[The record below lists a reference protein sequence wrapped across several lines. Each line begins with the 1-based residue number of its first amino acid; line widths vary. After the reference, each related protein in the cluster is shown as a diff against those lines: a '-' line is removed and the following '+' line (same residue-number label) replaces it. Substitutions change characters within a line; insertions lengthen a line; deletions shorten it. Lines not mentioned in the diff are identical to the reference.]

1 MSKYDELRYEK
12 EMIEYKIANRKI
24 CVPFTETEDLQL
36 IKVLIPLPVGEWRNV
51 DKKLKTKLSIALKR
65 DMKSIGNRWD
75 ELRRRSPK
83 IVKDRKCFSLEED
96 QIIIDCAIEVLV
108 GGKSLQKTSIPFPK
122 VINLATSLNRHHSSI
137 MNRWNT
143 HIKTWLLL
151 HYAKTINFEIRP
163 MLANVLADNFET
175 LGAVDWTFVLTY
187 PEFSGHT
194 VKSLKRMFHVLR
206 KNMCHKQKVGAS
218 EVSLKQV
225 ATFAEKSFLPR
236 KLPKNIEKRQRELID
251 YFERQVNAKNIEN
264 FV

>member
-1 MSKYDELRYEK
+1 MSSSKLSSRQKPRGICTPYAFFLNICREKCSKKLSKEVDFNMLSAICWEKWNVMTEFQKRRFIQMSKYDELRYEK

-36 IKVLIPLPVGEWRNV
+36 IKVLIPLPVGEWRNQ
-51 DKKLKTKLSIALKR
+51 T
-65 DMKSIGNRWD
+65 
-75 ELRRRSPK
+75 
-83 IVKDRKCFSLEED
+83 
-96 QIIIDCAIEVLV
+96 
-108 GGKSLQKTSIPFPK
+108 
-122 VINLATSLNRHHSSI
+122 
-137 MNRWNT
+137 
-143 HIKTWLLL
+143 
-151 HYAKTINFEIRP
+151 RP

-225 ATFAEKSFLPR
+225 ATFAAKSFHPR

-251 YFERQVNAKNIEN
+251 YFERKVNAKNIEN